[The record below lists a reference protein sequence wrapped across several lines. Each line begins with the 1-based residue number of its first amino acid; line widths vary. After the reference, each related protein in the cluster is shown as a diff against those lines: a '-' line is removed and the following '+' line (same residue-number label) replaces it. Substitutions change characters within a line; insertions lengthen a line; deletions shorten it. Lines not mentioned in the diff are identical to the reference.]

1 MTSGRI
7 RFLAE
12 LGPSSKSAHISG
24 ESSQSASEDLTG
36 ETSNEESDDE
46 STDELPPPNFHSLP
60 EAIKCLDD
68 IQYVLDCRGYT
79 VQSTETMS
87 LISSHYTALSEPL
100 KALTAVL
107 FVRLSPPLHGAFNPV
122 SIRVEPGLNT
132 FTCA

>member
-7 RFLAE
+7 CYLAE

-46 STDELPPPNFHSLP
+46 STDELPPPKFHSLP

-68 IQYVLDCRGYT
+68 IQYFLDCRGYT

-87 LISSHYTALSEPL
+87 LISSLTTLHSQNLSKHSWQSSLLDYHPL
-100 KALTAVL
+100 YMELL
-107 FVRLSPPLHGAFNPV
+107 
-122 SIRVEPGLNT
+122 IRFQSGLNLD
-132 FTCA
+132 